1 MKVHGFLNI
10 YIKGKLM
17 VSQMVSRVKF
27 LLIFYF
33 VTKYVFKVHSLI
45 LTKKEGV
52 RVIGWD
58 YEEFLKLS
66 SWTRQIP

>member
-1 MKVHGFLNI
+1 MDFYIYI

-33 VTKYVFKVHSLI
+33 VTKYLFKVHSLV

-58 YEEFLKLS
+58 YDEFLKLS
-66 SWTRQIP
+66 SWIHQIP